1 MLDMKEEVVQ
11 LVNLDST
18 NIQQAQVPAHH
29 VDQEKLQQQWHQMH
43 KQIVVSK

>member
-18 NIQQAQVPAHH
+18 NQQQAQALVPL
-29 VDQEKLQQQWHQMH
+29 VEQEKLQQQWHQIH